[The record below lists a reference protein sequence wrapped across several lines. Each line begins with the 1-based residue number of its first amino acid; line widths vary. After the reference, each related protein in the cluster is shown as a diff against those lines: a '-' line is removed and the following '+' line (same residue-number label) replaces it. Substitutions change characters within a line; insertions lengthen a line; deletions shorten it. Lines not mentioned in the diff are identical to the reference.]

1 MASLCENARNAFE
14 SRFPA
19 PPDTRPRSSLP
30 GYFRLPG
37 CFWLLQLVVLL
48 LLAPALLWAA
58 PARRF
63 SRMLLAPGGSR
74 SPLLPAALGCE
85 LLLLWDLRSIAKAFI
100 RSVAALPLVD
110 IKRLSAESKKWSARL
125 ERHRLDRWVLASTP
139 GFSSAHPRSKMP

>member
-19 PPDTRPRSSLP
+19 PPDTRPQSS
-30 GYFRLPG
+30 LPG

-74 SPLLPAALGCE
+74 SPLLPAAPGCSR
-85 LLLLWDLRSIAKAFI
+85 LLQAGVRLCSRPLR
-100 RSVAALPLVD
+100 
-110 IKRLSAESKKWSARL
+110 
-125 ERHRLDRWVLASTP
+125 
-139 GFSSAHPRSKMP
+139 GCG